1 MKKPVPTL
9 GVSLS
14 QKTKYVLSL
23 SSWLVIIAAGVL
35 FFMSMSSLTWGLTSL
50 INQDVNGVWY
60 VTGGAL
66 LQGGAISSVW
76 IVEKKA
82 LTRPADRS

>member
-1 MKKPVPTL
+1 MNKSVPTL
-9 GVSLS
+9 GVGLP
-14 QKTKYVLSL
+14 QQTKYVHSL
-23 SSWLVIIAAGVL
+23 RAWMVIIVAGVL

-50 INQDVNGVWY
+50 INQDINGVWY

-76 IVEKKA
+76 AVEKKA
-82 LTRPADRS
+82 LTRPARS